1 MRKMYL
7 LITSVFF
14 LMSDAVMSS
23 SWLDLDNIKLKNNL
37 KKANLQ
43 NNLVCNRRL
52 NYVDTFEIGL
62 LIYSYIFPIGSDIY
76 VYMYMYIHICN

>member
-1 MRKMYL
+1 MYL
-7 LITSVFF
+7 LITSVFFF

-52 NYVDTFEIGL
+52 NYVDI
-62 LIYSYIFPIGSDIY
+62 
-76 VYMYMYIHICN
+76 